1 MKNKSLFFQFFTVQ
15 ILLIFMAIFVSSFFT
30 IRTLVDLIYS
40 RTAQEQEA
48 ICRLLVNMLPEKGFI
63 SLHNAQDFCYQ
74 ASSGTRVRLTLIQ
87 YSGSVL
93 ADSHSDPFYM
103 ENHFDRP
110 EIQEALRSAIGRS
123 KRFSFTMREEMF
135 YTAIPV
141 PTRSLIVRTSISV
154 EEINR
159 EINQMYLRLTLS
171 SLIILFF
178 AVVFSY
184 VFARTISSAMTSIKN
199 VAKHYAAGD
208 FTVNLE
214 QGNIMELNELS
225 EAINSMGIQLKEK
238 IRTITSQKDELQAML
253 NSMTEPVILVD
264 KSLEIREYNP
274 SARKFIFANKYP
286 ESANLLSVI
295 NNVEITELVEST
307 FKKGTYNEKVICF
320 NIEEEIYYLV
330 HVSYIEN
337 LENDKSGALIVL
349 NNISAIKHLEQIRKD
364 FVANVSHELKT
375 PVTSI
380 IGYVETIMSGSDIA
394 QKNIDKFMNII
405 SRQASRLVKIIEDLL
420 TLSRVDYEHAEI
432 ETENIPLSDLIGSSV
447 SACSYNAE
455 LKDMK
460 IHVSCDEDLE
470 LHANTVLA
478 EQALTNLI
486 DNAVKYSNNGTDINI
501 RAEES
506 ETEIFI
512 SVEDFGPG
520 ITQKDLKRIFE
531 RFYRVDKARS
541 RELGGTGLGLAI
553 VKHVLKTHSG
563 RIEVDSVPGEGSKF
577 TIIFP
582 RLTREVK

>member
-1 MKNKSLFFQFFTVQ
+1 
-15 ILLIFMAIFVSSFFT
+15 MAIFVSSFFT

-48 ICRLLVNMLPEKGFI
+48 ICRLIVNMLPERGFI
-63 SLHNAQDFCYQ
+63 SLHNAQDFSYQ
-74 ASSGTRVRLTLIQ
+74 ASSGTRVRLTLVQ

-110 EIQEALRSAIGRS
+110 EIQEALRSSIGRE
-123 KRFSFTMREEMF
+123 KRYSFTMREEMF

-154 EEINR
+154 EDIKR
-159 EINQMYLRLTLS
+159 EINQMYLKLTFS

-184 VFARTISSAMTSIKN
+184 VFAKTISSAMTSIKN
-199 VAKHYAAGD
+199 VAKHYASGD
-208 FTVNLE
+208 FTVTLE
-214 QGNIMELNELS
+214 QGGIAELNELS
-225 EAINSMGIQLKEK
+225 DSINSMGIQLKEK
-238 IRTITSQKDELQAML
+238 ISTITSQKNELQAML

-264 KSLEIREYNP
+264 RSLKIREYNP
-274 SARKFIFANKYP
+274 SAVKYIFGNKYP
-286 ESANLLSVI
+286 AASNLLSVL
-295 NNVEITELVEST
+295 NNVEITELAEST
-307 FKKGTYNEKVICF
+307 LKTGEYHEKVVCF
-320 NIEEEIYYLV
+320 NLEEEIYYLV
-330 HVSYIEN
+330 HVSFIEN
-337 LENDKSGALIVL
+337 LENELSGALIVL
-349 NNISAIKHLEQIRKD
+349 NNISAMKHLEKIRKD

-380 IGYVETIMSGSDIA
+380 IGYVETIMSG
-394 QKNIDKFMNII
+394 KNIEQSKIDRFMNII
-405 SRQASRLVKIIEDLL
+405 SRQAGRLVNIIEDLL
-420 TLSRVDYEHAEI
+420 IFSRVDYENAEI
-432 ETENIPLSDLIGSSV
+432 KTENIPLTDLIGSAV

-460 IHVSCDEDLE
+460 ILVDCDEVLE
-470 LHANTVLA
+470 LKANTVLA

-486 DNAVKYSNNGTDINI
+486 DNAVKYSDNGKD
-501 RAEES
+501 
-506 ETEIFI
+506 IFI
-512 SVEDFGPG
+512 NVKELQNEIKITVEDSGHG
-520 ITQKDLKRIFE
+520 ISKKDLKRIFE

-553 VKHVLKTHSG
+553 VKHVMKTHSG
-563 RIEVDSVPGEGSKF
+563 RIEVDSTPGIGSKF

-582 RLTREVK
+582 K

>member
-1 MKNKSLFFQFFTVQ
+1 
-15 ILLIFMAIFVSSFFT
+15 MAIFVSSFFT

-48 ICRLLVNMLPEKGFI
+48 ICRLIVNMLPERGFI
-63 SLHNAQDFCYQ
+63 SLHNAQDFSYQ
-74 ASSGTRVRLTLIQ
+74 ASSGTRVRLTLVQ

-110 EIQEALRSAIGRS
+110 EIQEALRSSIGRE
-123 KRFSFTMREEMF
+123 KRYSFTMREEMF

-154 EEINR
+154 EDIKR
-159 EINQMYLRLTLS
+159 EINQMYLKLTFS

-184 VFARTISSAMTSIKN
+184 VFAKTISSAMTSIKN
-199 VAKHYAAGD
+199 VAKHYASGD
-208 FTVNLE
+208 FTVTLE
-214 QGNIMELNELS
+214 QGGIAELNELS
-225 EAINSMGIQLKEK
+225 DSINSMGIQLKEK
-238 IRTITSQKDELQAML
+238 ISTITSQKNELQAML

-264 KSLEIREYNP
+264 RSLKIREYNP
-274 SARKFIFANKYP
+274 SAVKYIFGNKYP
-286 ESANLLSVI
+286 AASNLLSVL
-295 NNVEITELVEST
+295 NNLEITELAEST
-307 FKKGTYNEKVICF
+307 LKTGEYHEKVVCF
-320 NIEEEIYYLV
+320 NLEEEIYYLV
-330 HVSYIEN
+330 HVSFIEN
-337 LENDKSGALIVL
+337 LENELSGALIVL
-349 NNISAIKHLEQIRKD
+349 NNISAMKHLEKIRKD

-380 IGYVETIMSGSDIA
+380 IGYVETIMSG
-394 QKNIDKFMNII
+394 KNIEQSKIDRFMNII
-405 SRQASRLVKIIEDLL
+405 SRQAGRLVNIIEDLL
-420 TLSRVDYEHAEI
+420 IFSRVDYENAEI
-432 ETENIPLSDLIGSSV
+432 KTENIPLTDLIGSAV

-460 IHVSCDEDLE
+460 ILVDCDEVLE
-470 LHANTVLA
+470 LKANTVLA

-486 DNAVKYSNNGTDINI
+486 DNAVKYSDNGKD
-501 RAEES
+501 
-506 ETEIFI
+506 IFI
-512 SVEDFGPG
+512 NVKELQNEIKITVEDSGHG
-520 ITQKDLKRIFE
+520 ISKKDLKRIFE

-553 VKHVLKTHSG
+553 VKHVMKTHSG
-563 RIEVDSVPGEGSKF
+563 RIEVDSTPGIGSKF

-582 RLTREVK
+582 K

>member
-1 MKNKSLFFQFFTVQ
+1 
-15 ILLIFMAIFVSSFFT
+15 MAIFVSSFFT

-48 ICRLLVNMLPEKGFI
+48 ICRLIVNMLPEKGFI
-63 SLHNAQDFCYQ
+63 SLHNAQDFSYQ
-74 ASSGTRVRLTLIQ
+74 ASSGTRVRLTLVQ

-110 EIQEALRSAIGRS
+110 EIQKALRSSIGRA
-123 KRFSFTMREEMF
+123 KRYSSTMREEMF

-141 PTRSLIVRTSISV
+141 PTRSLIVRTSISM
-154 EEINR
+154 EEIKR
-159 EINQMYLRLTLS
+159 QINQMYLRLTLS
-171 SLIILFF
+171 SFIILFF
-178 AVVFSY
+178 AIVFSY

-208 FTVNLE
+208 FTITLE
-214 QGNIMELNELS
+214 QGNVFELNELS
-225 EAINSMGIQLKEK
+225 TAINSMGLQLKEK

-264 KSLEIREYNP
+264 KKLEIREYNP
-274 SARKFIFANKYP
+274 SAEKYIFGRKKPDSFNFLK
-286 ESANLLSVI
+286 VI

-307 FKKGTYNEKVICF
+307 LKTGKYNENVVCF
-320 NIEEEIYYLV
+320 NQEEEIYYLV

-337 LENDKSGALIVL
+337 LENGESGALVVL

-380 IGYVETIMSGSDIA
+380 IGYIETIISGGNID
-394 QKNIDKFMNII
+394 QKNIDKFMHII
-405 SRQASRLVKIIEDLL
+405 SRQANRLVKIIEDLL
-420 TLSRVDYEHAEI
+420 TLSRVDYEHVEI
-432 ETENIPLSDLIGSSV
+432 KKESIPLPDLIGSAV

-460 IHVSCDEDLE
+460 IHIECDEDLE
-470 LHANTVLA
+470 LYANTVLA

-486 DNAVKYSNNGTDINI
+486 DNAVKYSSNGSDIYI
-501 RAEES
+501 RAKQ
-506 ETEIFI
+506 TEDEMFLT
-512 SVEDFGPG
+512 VKDYGTG
-520 ITQKDLKRIFE
+520 ITKKDLKRIFE

-553 VKHVLKTHSG
+553 VKHVIKTHSG
-563 RIEVDSVPGEGSKF
+563 RIEVDSVPGEGSRF

-582 RLTREVK
+582 KRD

>member
-1 MKNKSLFFQFFTVQ
+1 MNNKSLFFQFFTVQ

-48 ICRLLVNMLPEKGFI
+48 ICRLIVNMLPEKGFI
-63 SLHNAQDFCYQ
+63 SLHNAQDFSYQ

-110 EIQEALRSAIGRS
+110 EVQEALRSAIGRS
-123 KRFSFTMREEMF
+123 RRYSFTMREEMF

-154 EEINR
+154 EEIKR

-184 VFARTISSAMTSIKN
+184 VFAKTISSAMTSIKN

-208 FTVNLE
+208 FTITLE
-214 QGNIMELNELS
+214 QGNVLELNELS
-225 EAINSMGIQLKEK
+225 TAINSMGLQLKEK
-238 IRTITSQKDELQAML
+238 IKTITSQKDELQAML

-264 KSLEIREYNP
+264 RHLDIREYNP
-274 SARKFIFANKYP
+274 SAEKYIFGNSCT
-286 ESANLLSVI
+286 ENANLLSVI

-307 FKKGTYNEKVICF
+307 LKTGTYSENVVCF
-320 NIEEEIYYLV
+320 NFEEEIYYLV

-337 LENDKSGALIVL
+337 LENDKPGALVVL
-349 NNISAIKHLEQIRKD
+349 NNISAIKHLEKIRKD

-380 IGYVETIMSGSDIA
+380 IGYIETIMSRGDID
-394 QKNIDKFMNII
+394 QKNIDKFMDII
-405 SRQASRLVKIIEDLL
+405 SRQANRLVKIIEDLL
-420 TLSRVDYEHAEI
+420 IFSRVDYEHAEI
-432 ETENIPLSDLIGSSV
+432 EKENIPLTDLIGSSV
-447 SACSYNAE
+447 AACSYYAE
-455 LKDMK
+455 QKDMK
-460 IHVSCDEDLE
+460 IHINCDEYLE
-470 LHANTVLA
+470 LYANTVLA

-486 DNAVKYSNNGTDINI
+486 DNAVKYSGNGTDIFI
-501 RAEES
+501 TVT
-506 ETEIFI
+506 ETQSEIFI
-512 SVEDFGPG
+512 SVEDSGPG

-563 RIEVDSVPGEGSKF
+563 RIEVDSVPGKGSKF
-577 TIIFP
+577 TLVFP
-582 RLTREVK
+582 K